1 MLSKAGCGSSTAAA
15 LTGPT
20 EFPGIEAAAR
30 DYMPNTMILDGEAVV
45 LDEQGRFDF
54 GRLQNSL
61 GAGAANCQRGTLFS
75 TPLISCTSMG
85 TI

>member
-15 LTGPT
+15 MTGPT

-61 GAGAANCQRGTLFS
+61 GGRGGKGDAIFYAFDL
-75 TPLISCTSMG
+75 LYLMG